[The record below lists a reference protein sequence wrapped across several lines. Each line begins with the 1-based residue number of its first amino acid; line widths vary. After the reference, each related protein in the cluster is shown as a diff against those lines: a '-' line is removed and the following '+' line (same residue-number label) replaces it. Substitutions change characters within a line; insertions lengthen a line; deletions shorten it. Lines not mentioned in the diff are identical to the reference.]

1 MRVLLFTIVLL
12 LNFFSIQAQ
21 DNFIANDLRINQY
34 VEGTLLAPR
43 QETVPLAIIING
55 SGPIDRNGNEMMTKN
70 NSAKKLAEA
79 LAKKGIATFRYDK
92 RTLKAQQLNIDEKDM
107 RFDDF
112 IDDAKAV
119 IKRFSELPNYSSLY
133 IIGHSQ
139 GSLVGMIAAQEKAD
153 GFISIA
159 GAGQTIDNLIVEQI
173 GRQMPGL
180 EESARTAFNELRANG
195 KVKDYNQGLASLFKK
210 SIQPFMF
217 SWMKYDPQQEI
228 KKLEMPVLII
238 NGDNDLQVNTNE
250 AKKLKAAKPD
260 AELVIIENMNHI
272 YRIIDKND
280 DIANQKSYNEPLRP
294 ISNEMVEQIS
304 NFILN

>member
-159 GAGQTIDNLIVEQI
+159 GAGQTIDSLIVEQI

-250 AKKLKAAKPD
+250 AEKLKAAKPN
-260 AELVIIENMNHI
+260 AELIIIENMNHI

-280 DIANQKSYNEPLRP
+280 DIANQKSYNEPQRP

>member
-21 DNFIANDLRINQY
+21 DNFISNDLRINQY

-70 NSAKKLAEA
+70 NSAKKLAKA

-159 GAGQTIDNLIVEQI
+159 GAGQTIDSLIVEQI

-250 AKKLKAAKPD
+250 AEKLKAAKPE

>member
-159 GAGQTIDNLIVEQI
+159 GAGQTIDSLIVEQI

-250 AKKLKAAKPD
+250 AKKLKDAKPD

-280 DIANQKSYNEPLRP
+280 DIANQKSYNEPQRP

>member
-119 IKRFSELPNYSSLY
+119 IKRFTELPNYSSIY

-159 GAGQTIDNLIVEQI
+159 GAGQTIDSLIVEQI

-250 AKKLKAAKPD
+250 AKKLKDAKPD

-280 DIANQKSYNEPLRP
+280 DIANQKSYNEPQRP

>member
-70 NSAKKLAEA
+70 NAAKKLAEA

-159 GAGQTIDNLIVEQI
+159 GAGQTIDSLIVEQI

-250 AKKLKAAKPD
+250 AKKLKDAKPD

-280 DIANQKSYNEPLRP
+280 DIANQKSYNEPQRP

>member
-159 GAGQTIDNLIVEQI
+159 GAGQTIDSLIVEQI

-250 AKKLKAAKPD
+250 AEKLKAAKPD

-280 DIANQKSYNEPLRP
+280 DIANQKSYNEPQRP

>member
-12 LNFFSIQAQ
+12 LNFLSIQAQ

-119 IKRFSELPNYSSLY
+119 IKRFSELPTYSSLY

-159 GAGQTIDNLIVEQI
+159 GAGQTIDSLIVEQI

-180 EESARTAFNELRANG
+180 EESARIAFNELRANG

-210 SIQPFMF
+210 LIQPFMF

-238 NGDNDLQVNTNE
+238 NGDNDLQVNINE
-250 AKKLKAAKPD
+250 AEKLKAAKPN
-260 AELVIIENMNHI
+260 AELVIVENLNHI

-280 DIANQKSYNEPLRP
+280 DIANQKSYNEPQRP

>member
-1 MRVLLFTIVLL
+1 MSL
-12 LNFFSIQAQ
+12 LNLKKSK
-21 DNFIANDLRINQY
+21 
-34 VEGTLLAPR
+34 
-43 QETVPLAIIING
+43 PLAKPN
-55 SGPIDRNGNEMMTKN
+55 
-70 NSAKKLAEA
+70 L
-79 LAKKGIATFRYDK
+79 
-92 RTLKAQQLNIDEKDM
+92 RTVE
-107 RFDDF
+107 DF

-159 GAGQTIDNLIVEQI
+159 GAGQTIDSLIVEQI

-250 AKKLKAAKPD
+250 AEKLKAAKPN

-280 DIANQKSYNEPLRP
+280 DIANQKSYNEPQRP

>member
-70 NSAKKLAEA
+70 NAAKKLAEA

-159 GAGQTIDNLIVEQI
+159 GAGQTIDSLIVEQI

-195 KVKDYNQGLASLFKK
+195 KVKDYNQGLASLFKR

-250 AKKLKAAKPD
+250 AENLKAARPD

-280 DIANQKSYNEPLRP
+280 DIANQKSYNEPQRP

>member
-70 NSAKKLAEA
+70 NAAKKLAEA

-139 GSLVGMIAAQEKAD
+139 GSLVGMIAAQQKAD

-159 GAGQTIDNLIVEQI
+159 GAGQTIDSLIVEQI

-228 KKLEMPVLII
+228 KKLKMPVLII

-250 AKKLKAAKPD
+250 AEKLKAARPD
-260 AELVIIENMNHI
+260 AELIIIENMNHI

-280 DIANQKSYNEPLRP
+280 DIANQKSYNEPQRP
-294 ISNEMVEQIS
+294 ISSEMVEQIS

>member
-250 AKKLKAAKPD
+250 AEKLKAARPD
-260 AELVIIENMNHI
+260 AELIIIENMNHI

-280 DIANQKSYNEPLRP
+280 DIANQKSYNEPQRP
-294 ISNEMVEQIS
+294 ISNEMIEQIS

>member
-119 IKRFSELPNYSSLY
+119 IKRFSELPTYSSLY

-159 GAGQTIDNLIVEQI
+159 GAGQTIDSLIVEQI

-180 EESARTAFNELRANG
+180 EESARIAFNELRANG

-238 NGDNDLQVNTNE
+238 NGDNDLQVNINE
-250 AKKLKAAKPD
+250 AEKLKAAKPN
-260 AELVIIENMNHI
+260 AELVIVENLNHI

-280 DIANQKSYNEPLRP
+280 DIANQKSYNEPQRP

>member
-21 DNFIANDLRINQY
+21 DNFISNDLRINQY

-70 NSAKKLAEA
+70 NSAKKLAKA

-159 GAGQTIDNLIVEQI
+159 GAGQTIDSLIVEQI

-250 AKKLKAAKPD
+250 AEKLKAAKPD
-260 AELVIIENMNHI
+260 AELIIIENMNHI

-280 DIANQKSYNEPLRP
+280 DIANQKSYNEPQRP

>member
-70 NSAKKLAEA
+70 NSAKKLAKA

-159 GAGQTIDNLIVEQI
+159 GAGQTIDSLIVEQI

-180 EESARTAFNELRANG
+180 EESTRTAFNELRANG

-250 AKKLKAAKPD
+250 AEKLKAAKPN

-280 DIANQKSYNEPLRP
+280 DIANQKSYNEPQRP

>member
-70 NSAKKLAEA
+70 NAAKKLAEA
-79 LAKKGIATFRYDK
+79 LAKKRIATFRYDK

-210 SIQPFMF
+210 SVQPFMF

-250 AKKLKAAKPD
+250 AEKLKAAKPE

-280 DIANQKSYNEPLRP
+280 DIANQKSYNEPQRP

>member
-159 GAGQTIDNLIVEQI
+159 GAGQTIDSLIVEQI

-195 KVKDYNQGLASLFKK
+195 KVKDYNQGLASLFKR

-250 AKKLKAAKPD
+250 AEKLKAAKPE

>member
-159 GAGQTIDNLIVEQI
+159 GAGQTIDSLIVEQI

-250 AKKLKAAKPD
+250 AEKLKDAKPD

-280 DIANQKSYNEPLRP
+280 DIANQKSYNEPQRP

>member
-70 NSAKKLAEA
+70 NAAKKLAEA
-79 LAKKGIATFRYDK
+79 LAKKRIATFRYDK

-159 GAGQTIDNLIVEQI
+159 GAGQTIDSLIVEQI

-210 SIQPFMF
+210 SVQPFMF

-250 AKKLKAAKPD
+250 AEKLKAARPD
-260 AELVIIENMNHI
+260 AELIIIENMNHI

-280 DIANQKSYNEPLRP
+280 DIANQKSYNEPQRP

>member
-70 NSAKKLAEA
+70 NSAKKLAKA

-119 IKRFSELPNYSSLY
+119 IKRFSKLPNYSSLY

-159 GAGQTIDNLIVEQI
+159 GAGQTIDSLIVEQI

-250 AKKLKAAKPD
+250 AEKLKAAKPD
-260 AELVIIENMNHI
+260 AELIIIENMNHI

-280 DIANQKSYNEPLRP
+280 DIANQKSYNEPQRP

>member
-159 GAGQTIDNLIVEQI
+159 GAGQTIDSLIVEQI

-195 KVKDYNQGLASLFKK
+195 KVKDYNQGLASLFKR

-250 AKKLKAAKPD
+250 AKKLKDAKHD

-280 DIANQKSYNEPLRP
+280 DIANQKSYNEPQRP
-294 ISNEMVEQIS
+294 ISSEMVEQIS

>member
-159 GAGQTIDNLIVEQI
+159 GAGQTIDSLIVEQI

-228 KKLEMPVLII
+228 KKLKMPVLII

-250 AKKLKAAKPD
+250 AEKLKAARPD
-260 AELVIIENMNHI
+260 AELIIIENMNHI

-280 DIANQKSYNEPLRP
+280 DIANQKSYNEPQRP
-294 ISNEMVEQIS
+294 ISNEMIEQIS

>member
-34 VEGTLLAPR
+34 VEGTLLAAR

-70 NSAKKLAEA
+70 NAAKKLAEA

-119 IKRFSELPNYSSLY
+119 IKRFSKLPNYSSLY

-159 GAGQTIDNLIVEQI
+159 GAGQTIDSLIVEQI

-250 AKKLKAAKPD
+250 AKKLKAAKPE

-280 DIANQKSYNEPLRP
+280 DIANQKSYNEPQRP

>member
-210 SIQPFMF
+210 SVQPFMF

-250 AKKLKAAKPD
+250 AEKLKAAKPE

>member
-70 NSAKKLAEA
+70 NAAKKLAEA

-250 AKKLKAAKPD
+250 VEKLKAAKPD
-260 AELVIIENMNHI
+260 AKLVIIENMNHI

-280 DIANQKSYNEPLRP
+280 DIANQKSYNEPQRP

>member
-70 NSAKKLAEA
+70 NSSKKLAEA

-92 RTLKAQQLNIDEKDM
+92 RTLKAQPLNIDEKDM

-159 GAGQTIDNLIVEQI
+159 GAGQTIDSLIVEQI

-250 AKKLKAAKPD
+250 AEKLKAAKPD

-280 DIANQKSYNEPLRP
+280 DIANQKSYNEPQRP
-294 ISNEMVEQIS
+294 ISNEMIEQIS

>member
-159 GAGQTIDNLIVEQI
+159 GAGQTIDSLIVEQI

-250 AKKLKAAKPD
+250 AEKLKAAKPD
-260 AELVIIENMNHI
+260 AELIIIENMNHI

-280 DIANQKSYNEPLRP
+280 DIANQKSYNEPQRP

>member
-12 LNFFSIQAQ
+12 LNFFRIQAQ

-139 GSLVGMIAAQEKAD
+139 GSLVGMVAAQEKAD

-159 GAGQTIDNLIVEQI
+159 GAGQTIDSLIVEQI

-250 AKKLKAAKPD
+250 AEKLKAAKPE

>member
-139 GSLVGMIAAQEKAD
+139 GSLVGMMAAQEKAD

-159 GAGQTIDNLIVEQI
+159 GAGQTIDSLIVEQI

-210 SIQPFMF
+210 SVQPFMF

-250 AKKLKAAKPD
+250 AKKLKDAKPD

-280 DIANQKSYNEPLRP
+280 DIANQKSYNEPQRP
-294 ISNEMVEQIS
+294 ISSEMVEQIS